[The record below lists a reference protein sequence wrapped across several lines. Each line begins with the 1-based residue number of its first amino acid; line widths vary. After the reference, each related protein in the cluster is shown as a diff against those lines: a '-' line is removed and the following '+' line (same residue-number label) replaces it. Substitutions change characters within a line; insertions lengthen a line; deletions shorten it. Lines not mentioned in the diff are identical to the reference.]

1 MWDNRTNVTAS
12 LERGA
17 KVKDDFEKA
26 NLGRAPEVIH
36 IYTSTMV
43 GEHGAHDELRSS

>member
-26 NLGRAPEVIH
+26 TLGRALVIIH
-36 IYTSTMV
+36 RYTCALV
-43 GEHGAHDELRSS
+43 GGHGARDELRSN